1 MSRNS
6 SLSSIITA
14 LAKSMAVAQN
24 DVAEAQ
30 SLNFLRYFKKKRKKD
45 PTPTSSADD
54 KENLLPG
61 VFPRRLKIGLPS
73 RRDGATDDD
82 IDYYCVPYINM
93 VPLSSVRIEKA
104 SAEFEV
110 GLLNLDEFSGN
121 SDEDIK
127 TFAVDVQNNPEILNN
142 QPCLKVDIGSGI
154 LTKSNKLLATIKLE
168 IAHQEPPEGVSR
180 MVNELINNAQGY
192 FYTGKKKGENLR
204 QDDLSSLFSEKK
216 DEKE

>member
-1 MSRNS
+1 M
-6 SLSSIITA
+6 
-14 LAKSMAVAQN
+14 
-24 DVAEAQ
+24 
-30 SLNFLRYFKKKRKKD
+30 
-45 PTPTSSADD
+45 
-54 KENLLPG
+54 PG

-73 RRDGATDDD
+73 RREGATDDD

-127 TFAVDVQNNPEILNN
+127 AFAVDVQNNPEMLNN
-142 QPCLKVDIGSGI
+142 QPSLKVDIGSGI
-154 LTKSNKLLATIKLE
+154 LTKSNKLLATIKIE
-168 IAHQEPPEGVSR
+168 ITHQEPSEGVSR

-192 FYTGKKKGENLR
+192 FYTGKKKGKNLR
-204 QDDLSSLFSEKK
+204 QDNLSSWFHEKK

>member
-1 MSRNS
+1 MSGKS

-14 LAKSMAVAQN
+14 LAKSMAMAQN

-30 SLNFLRYFKKKRKKD
+30 SLNFLRYFKKKRKRD
-45 PTPTSSADD
+45 PTPSDD
-54 KENLLPG
+54 DEKNLLPG

-121 SDEDIK
+121 PDEEIK
-127 TFAVDVQNNPEILNN
+127 AFAVDVQNNPEMLNN
-142 QPCLKVDIGSGI
+142 QPSLKVDIGSGI
-154 LTKSNKLLATIKLE
+154 LTKSNKLLATIKIE
-168 IAHQEPPEGVSR
+168 ITHQEPPEGVSR

-204 QDDLSSLFSEKK
+204 QDDLSSWFYEKK
-216 DEKE
+216 DEEG

>member
-1 MSRNS
+1 MSGNN

-14 LAKSMAVAQN
+14 LAKSMAMAQN

-30 SLNFLRYFKKKRKKD
+30 SLNFLRYFKKKRKRN
-45 PTPTSSADD
+45 PVPSDD
-54 KENLLPG
+54 NEKNLLPG

-73 RRDGATDDD
+73 RREGATDDD

-127 TFAVDVQNNPEILNN
+127 ALAVDVQNNPEILNN
-142 QPCLKVDIGSGI
+142 QPSLKVDIGSGI
-154 LTKSNKLLATIKLE
+154 LKKSNKLLATIKIE
-168 IAHQEPPEGVSR
+168 ITHQEPPEGVSR

-192 FYTGKKKGENLR
+192 FYTGKKEGKNLR
-204 QDDLSSLFSEKK
+204 QDDLSSWFYEKE

>member
-1 MSRNS
+1 MSRNN
-6 SLSSIITA
+6 SLSGIITA

-45 PTPTSSADD
+45 PDPSVAD
-54 KENLLPG
+54 EQNLLPG

-82 IDYYCVPYINM
+82 VDYYCVPYINM

-110 GLLNLDEFSGN
+110 GLLNLDEFSSN

-127 TFAVDVQNNPEILNN
+127 TFAFDVQNNPETLNS
-142 QPCLKVDIGSGI
+142 QPSLKVDIGSGI
-154 LTKSNKLLATIKLE
+154 LTKSNKLLATIKIE

-204 QDDLSSLFSEKK
+204 QDDLSSWSYQKT
-216 DEKE
+216 DEKD

>member
-1 MSRNS
+1 MSRNN

-45 PTPTSSADD
+45 PDPSVADE
-54 KENLLPG
+54 KNLLPG

-82 IDYYCVPYINM
+82 VDYYCVPYINM

-110 GLLNLDEFSGN
+110 GLLNLDEFSSN

-127 TFAVDVQNNPEILNN
+127 TFAVDVQNNPETLNN
-142 QPCLKVDIGSGI
+142 QPSLKVDIGSGI
-154 LTKSNKLLATIKLE
+154 LTKSNKLLATIKIE

-204 QDDLSSLFSEKK
+204 QDDLSSWSYQKT
-216 DEKE
+216 DEKD

>member
-1 MSRNS
+1 MSGNN
-6 SLSSIITA
+6 SLSSIITV
-14 LAKSMAVAQN
+14 LAKSMAMAQN

-45 PTPTSSADD
+45 PVPPDD
-54 KENLLPG
+54 DEKNLLPG

-73 RRDGATDDD
+73 RREGATDDG

-127 TFAVDVQNNPEILNN
+127 AFAVDVQNNPEMLNN
-142 QPCLKVDIGSGI
+142 QPSLKVDIGSGI
-154 LTKSNKLLATIKLE
+154 LTKSNKLLATIKIE
-168 IAHQEPPEGVSR
+168 ITHQEPSEGVSR

-192 FYTGKKKGENLR
+192 FYTGKKKGKNLR
-204 QDDLSSLFSEKK
+204 QDNLSSWFHEKK